1 MPTFDRTH
9 ERRAKIDERLS
20 TGQSVVV
27 ITGLSALS
35 WGVVILTVA
44 ALRAVL

>member
-1 MPTFDRTH
+1 MRTFDRAH
-9 ERRAKIDERLS
+9 QRAKFEERLS
-20 TGQSVVV
+20 IGQSVVV

-44 ALRAVL
+44 ALRALF